1 VPRVREG
8 SGREEILR
16 LARRHRLPALPVESA
31 GPTRELIGY
40 VRVLDLYLDGSTDR
54 PPIRPLVE
62 VPVNDS
68 YLSALMRLETS
79 NESLGRVANLQG
91 QTLGFL
97 TARHLSEP
105 LFRG

>member
-1 VPRVREG
+1 VP
-8 SGREEILR
+8 
-16 LARRHRLPALPVESA
+16 A
-31 GPTRELIGY
+31 G
-40 VRVLDLYLDGSTDR
+40 
-54 PPIRPLVE
+54 
-62 VPVNDS
+62 DS

-79 NESLGRVANLQG
+79 NESLGRVANAQG